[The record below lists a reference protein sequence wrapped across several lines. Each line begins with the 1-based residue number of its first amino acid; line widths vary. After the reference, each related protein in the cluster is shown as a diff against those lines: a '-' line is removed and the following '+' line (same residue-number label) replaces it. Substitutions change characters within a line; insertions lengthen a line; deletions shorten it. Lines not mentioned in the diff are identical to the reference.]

1 MKFKFS
7 KMIAVAVAGL
17 MLLTLLS
24 PSAFAVAITRTISYD
39 TSETSSSGLVWDA
52 TTFEGFY
59 YSVNKNVNYL
69 NDGWGERL
77 YFQEDADSDN
87 GPLGDDEDPDNNII
101 DDGELIY
108 SITPYPSTYKL
119 VSELGLDADEV
130 PADVGGTCYY
140 EIPWFGVPYVAVDG
154 DSTQLAR
161 LVYKQG
167 GSDKQTLKTGESWDL
182 GSGYSLECKQV
193 DIEGD
198 KVLFSLSKDGEEL
211 ESEILEVDGTVGG
224 QTFAANADFGDGD
237 DQLYFMTYVEQVF
250 QGSVDSLAVFR
261 YTWLIDKDDV
271 LLISSDDV
279 YQGFNVDVAAEDG
292 LVLSNDDSITIDV
305 EDDQKTYFTDSWYFQ
320 PSDEDKG
327 AGGNGYILYP
337 AVDRSQPGTYTV
349 RGIPVDTGL
358 TSSLDWNPATFRGFY
373 YSVNKNVNY
382 LNDGWGERLY
392 FQDEEGSDN
401 GPLGDEADP
410 DNNIID
416 DGELIYAITPYT
428 STYKLVSEL
437 GLDADEVP
445 ADVGGTCY
453 YETPWFSVPYVAVE
467 GDATQ
472 LAKLVYKQGGSDK
485 KNVKAGESWD
495 LGCGY
500 SLEVNQVDVEG
511 NKVWFSLCKDGE
523 ELEDGIIDVD
533 GTVESQTFVARADFG
548 DDSDQ
553 LYFMTYVEQ
562 VFQGS
567 VDSLAVFRYTWL
579 IDTEDVLLISSDDV
593 YQGFNVDVAAEDRLE
608 LSNDDSIT
616 IDVEDDQKTYFTDSW
631 YFQASDEDKGTGGN
645 GYILYPA
652 CDITVEAP
660 EDEAESEEVGESNE
674 TEVIEPAE
682 DESAEDETGDEQV
695 KAGSEEEGESEGSE
709 PGSEEKSPGFGL
721 LTAVFGISAVGFLV
735 RRK

>member
-1 MKFKFS
+1 MEFKFS
-7 KMIAVAVAGL
+7 KMIAVAIAGL
-17 MLLTLLS
+17 VLLTLLS

-39 TSETSSSGLVWDA
+39 TSETSSSGFVWDA

-77 YFQEDADSDN
+77 YFQDEEGSDN
-87 GPLGDDEDPDNNII
+87 GPLGNADDPDNNII

-119 VSELGLDADEV
+119 VSELGLDAEDV

-140 EIPWFGVPYVAVDG
+140 ETPWFGAAYVAVEG
-154 DSTQLAR
+154 DATQLAK

-167 GSDKQTLKTGESWDL
+167 GSDKKNVKAGESWDL
-182 GSGYSLECKQV
+182 GCGYSLEVKQV
-193 DIEGD
+193 DVEGN
-198 KVLFSLSKDGEEL
+198 KVWFSLCKDGEEL
-211 ESEILEVDGTVGG
+211 EDGIIDVDGTVES
-224 QTFAANADFGDGD
+224 QTFAARADFGDD
-237 DQLYFMTYVEQVF
+237 SDQLYFMTYVEQVF

-261 YTWLIDKDDV
+261 YTWLIDTEDV
-271 LLISSDDV
+271 LLISGDDV

-320 PSDEDKG
+320 PSDENKG
-327 AGGNGYILYP
+327 SSGNGYILYP
-337 AVDRSQPGTYTV
+337 AVDKSQPGTYTV
-349 RGIPVDTGL
+349 RGIPADTAL

-373 YSVNKNVNY
+373 YSVNKNANY

-401 GPLGDEADP
+401 GPLGNADDP
-410 DNNIID
+410 NNNIID
-416 DGELIYAITPYT
+416 DGELIYEITPYT

-437 GLDADEVP
+437 GLDAEDVP

-453 YETPWFSVPYVAVE
+453 YETPWFGVPYVAVE

-485 KNVKAGESWD
+485 KNVKAGENWD

-500 SLEVNQVDVEG
+500 SLEVKQVDVEG

-533 GTVESQTFVARADFG
+533 GTVESQTFVALADFG

-579 IDTEDVLLISSDDV
+579 IDTEGVLLISSDDV
-593 YQGFNVDVAAEDRLE
+593 YQGFNVDTAAEYGLV

-616 IDVEDDQKTYFTDSW
+616 IDVEDDQKTHFTDSW
-631 YFQASDEDKGTGGN
+631 YFQPSDENKGSGGN

-652 CDITVEAP
+652 CDITVEDPA
-660 EDEAESEEVGESNE
+660 EEAESEEVAESTE

-682 DESAEDETGDEQV
+682 EESAEDEVGDEQAKTEV
-695 KAGSEEEGESEGSE
+695 EDAEESESPE
-709 PGSEEKSPGFGL
+709 PASEEKSPGFGL
-721 LTAVFGISAVGFLV
+721 LTAIFGISAVAFLV